1 MKKEVDLVVALG
13 LIFAFESFTYGAGTR
28 LLVVGGGGGGGGGE
42 VDIDSGGLSGYGDVV
57 D

>member
-1 MKKEVDLVVALG
+1 MKKEVDLVFALG

-28 LLVVGGGGGGGGGE
+28 LLVVGGGGGGGGE

>member
-28 LLVVGGGGGGGGGE
+28 LLVVGGGGGGGGE